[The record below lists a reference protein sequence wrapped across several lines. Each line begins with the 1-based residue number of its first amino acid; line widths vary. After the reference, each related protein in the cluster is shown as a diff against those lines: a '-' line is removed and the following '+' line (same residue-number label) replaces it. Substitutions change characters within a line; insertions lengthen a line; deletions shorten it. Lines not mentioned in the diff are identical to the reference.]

1 MFDISMPIELDRAS
15 GEYVTVIGD
24 EDESEPRT
32 IFLVD
37 GFGISD
43 LMEYWLREGSALVID
58 KTRKRGFLP
67 MGISYDDDGRIG
79 CVQGYGVCLNNGKAH
94 IIDERVFM
102 KTCARH
108 PLEWWKCVDSR
119 EIKVPRAASW
129 IIPEKDF
136 LAWVNH
142 LEYVMRERDW
152 MIGELEYQRENK
164 GKNREILGNVLN
176 YVAGGREILSVLP
189 LDWAERVRTIYR
201 SGPHFRGKRVEL
213 SEYPGVAADF
223 EEEYA
228 PHRDN
233 GELAWWI
240 KRAFLRDNI
249 VLFLCPHGKTKSG
262 VPVSIVRPSDDI
274 DGILPEILEQT
285 QTGSEAVDHVA
296 FSARCD
302 LEELKAGG
310 NSVVLARSK
319 FRTLLKGASR
329 VLLGVCKGTTWEEF
343 PLGEIVRK
351 PFPPLFKTPGGLP
364 VFPEAAEHLQTP
376 ARF

>member
-1 MFDISMPIELDRAS
+1 M
-15 GEYVTVIGD
+15 
-24 EDESEPRT
+24 
-32 IFLVD
+32 
-37 GFGISD
+37 
-43 LMEYWLREGSALVID
+43 
-58 KTRKRGFLP
+58 
-67 MGISYDDDGRIG
+67 
-79 CVQGYGVCLNNGKAH
+79 
-94 IIDERVFM
+94 
-102 KTCARH
+102 
-108 PLEWWKCVDSR
+108 
-119 EIKVPRAASW
+119 
-129 IIPEKDF
+129 
-136 LAWVNH
+136 
-142 LEYVMRERDW
+142 
-152 MIGELEYQRENK
+152 
-164 GKNREILGNVLN
+164 
-176 YVAGGREILSVLP
+176 
-189 LDWAERVRTIYR
+189 
-201 SGPHFRGKRVEL
+201 
-213 SEYPGVAADF
+213 
-223 EEEYA
+223 

-249 VLFLCPHGKTKSG
+249 VVFLCPHGKTKSG

-285 QTGSEAVDHVA
+285 CTGSEAVDHVA
-296 FSARCD
+296 FSVRCD
-302 LEELKAGG
+302 LEELKAGS